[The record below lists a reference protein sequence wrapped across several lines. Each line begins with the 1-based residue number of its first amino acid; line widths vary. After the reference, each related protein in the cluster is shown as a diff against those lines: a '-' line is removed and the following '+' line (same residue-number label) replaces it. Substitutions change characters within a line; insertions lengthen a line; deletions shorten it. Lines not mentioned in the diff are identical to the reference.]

1 MQSKAT
7 TVDQYLKEIPA
18 DRRNDINAV
27 RGVLKANLPEGYE
40 EIMQYGMIGYV
51 VPHRLFPQ
59 GYHCDPRQPLCFA
72 GLASQK
78 NHLSLYLMPLY
89 GESPELTWFETEWKK
104 SGKKLD
110 MGKCCI
116 RFKKADDIPIDLIG
130 KLVAR
135 WPVSRWTEIYQSM
148 LDTRTKGKP
157 AAGKPAASKTATV
170 KAEAALK
177 KTAKSPAGSKKSV
190 TPATK
195 KTAKKSTS
203 IASPAG
209 RKTTSS
215 LKKSPKKTAAKKRS
229 VK

>member
-27 RGVLKANLPEGYE
+27 RGALKANLPEGYE
-40 EIMQYGMIGYV
+40 EIIQYGMIGYV

-78 NHLSLYLMPLY
+78 NHLSFYIMPLY

-135 WPVSRWTEIYQSM
+135 WPVSRWTETYQAM

-157 AAGKPAASKTATV
+157 TASKSVKAKASKVTPKATAAASVAQ
-170 KAEAALK
+170 
-177 KTAKSPAGSKKSV
+177 KKSV
-190 TPATK
+190 TPAAK
-195 KTAKKSTS
+195 KAAKKSTGK
-203 IASPAG
+203 ASPAG
-209 RKTTSS
+209 KTTTSS
-215 LKKSPKKTAAKKRS
+215 LKKSSKKTAVKKRS

>member
-116 RFKKADDIPIDLIG
+116 RFKKAEDIPIDLVG

-157 AAGKPAASKTATV
+157 TASKTATV
-170 KAEAALK
+170 KAKAASK
-177 KTAKSPAGSKKSV
+177 KTAKSPASSKKSV

-195 KTAKKSTS
+195 KAAKKSTS

-229 VK
+229 LK

>member
-27 RGVLKANLPEGYE
+27 RGVLKAHLPEGYE

-78 NHLSLYLMPLY
+78 NHLSLYIMALY
-89 GESPELTWFETEWKK
+89 GDSPELTWFETEWKK

-116 RFKKADDIPIDLIG
+116 RFKKVDDIPVDLIG

-135 WPVSRWTEIYQSM
+135 WPVSRWTGIYQAI
-148 LDTRTKGKP
+148 LDTRSKGKP
-157 AAGKPAASKTATV
+157 AAGKTAKTKATKVASKTTAAPTATP
-170 KAEAALK
+170 KESATRA
-177 KTAKSPAGSKKSV
+177 SKK
-190 TPATK
+190 A
-195 KTAKKSTS
+195 AKKSTGK
-203 IASPAG
+203 ASAG
-209 RKTTSS
+209 KTTTSS
-215 LKKSPKKTAAKKRS
+215 LKKSSKKTGVKKRS